1 MENDSQ
7 FKDEINKCFKSMEKL
22 IDESFLKLEST
33 PSEKEKI
40 VNLWIAHVSKFV
52 SYTYKASEKNNNKDI
67 FKAITKAL
75 VFGK

>member
-7 FKDEINKCFKSMEKL
+7 FKDEINACFKSLEKL
-22 IDESFLKLEST
+22 LDESFLKLEST

-40 VNLWIAHVSKFV
+40 VKLWVTHVSKFV